1 MTKRHRRG
9 DGRSWRAAGQGSATR
24 GRLLLLVAIG
34 LVLLPATGAF
44 GRTAAP
50 SSTSQSAVPDELIV
64 GFRSSLSL
72 GVQDAIVRQAG
83 GATAQRFRQID
94 ASLVR
99 APGGATGAAAKALV
113 SDPRVRYVEPN
124 SLVSASATPN
134 DPSYGSL
141 WGMNNTGQ
149 TGGTP
154 DADIDAPEAW
164 DVATGSSSV
173 VVGVTDSGIDFSH
186 PDLAAQ
192 QWVNTGENC
201 GSPDPS
207 IPCADRTDGVDDDA
221 NGLVD
226 DWRGWDWV
234 SNDNNPFD
242 DNSHGTHVAGTI
254 GAVGNNGV
262 GVVGVN
268 WNVKIAA
275 LKFLNA
281 AGNGSTAGAISAT
294 LYSADEGI
302 QVSNNSWGGGPFS
315 QPLLDAI
322 EYGAGRGMLFVAAAG
337 NFNTNTDV
345 SPHYPSS
352 YGADVITAVAATE
365 HNDVKWISS
374 NYGLTTVDLA
384 APGVNILS
392 TVPAGG
398 YQFFNGTSMATPH
411 VAGAAALVKS
421 RYPGATAYGLKAL
434 LMRTVDPKPSLNG
447 VTVTGGRLNLNS
459 AVSCS
464 NAPKAVLLAPLNGFT
479 VNTGQSFA
487 IRVLGANCATPAGI
501 ANVSVTVNGTPVT
514 MTRGE
519 PGQRPLHGDVHAE
532 LRRAAHGHRHGDDRR
547 GHGRAHGH
555 RHGDRGRRR
564 RRRLRL
570 RGHQRPMGGRD
581 GRHAPPAEH
590 RRRLHALHPPLLVL
604 VLRAGAHAGVR
615 LHERLPDAR
624 LERRRP
630 GANNPVIPSA
640 GAPNGVIAP
649 FWDDLNLAV
658 GGAVYSSVTG
668 SAPNRAVH
676 FEWFNVPHFVNVGAA
691 TLEVSLYETTN
702 EIRFRYLDTD
712 FGNVAFNAGQS
723 ATAGVENQAGSDG
736 TQYSR
741 NTPVLTNGKAIS
753 CSQGEPPPPPALTI
767 TTTSLPGGTVGQ
779 PYSQPVTA
787 TGGAP
792 PYSWSVISGSLPP
805 GLTLSTSGTPSA
817 TLSGAPTTQGT
828 YNFTVQAT
836 DSAAGTDTQALSIT
850 IAAAPALTITTTSL
864 PGGTVGQ
871 PYSQSVTAT
880 GGTTPY
886 SWSVVSGSLPPGL
899 ALSPTGTPSAT
910 LSGTPTTEGTYNFT
924 VQVTDNVAATDTQA
938 LSITVAPF
946 SPSSAPAFGS
956 AGAAAAALAATVNVP
971 YPSGTAATDLLVLLV
986 LTKDTVDIN
995 TPSGFSDGGAR
1006 NQGSLRAEWFWKRAT
1021 GSESGTLTV
1030 TKASGVNLLFGRM
1043 YRFTGVTTSG
1053 TPYEAAAATGGTTS
1067 TLTPVDVTTLGTNRR
1082 VVALTALEDDL
1093 ALGSYAGGTATVP
1106 EDVAEALTSTGTDGA
1121 LGLNSLA
1128 RTSAEAFDVGS
1139 QTIAFNRNHALFTFA
1154 LIPA

>member
-1 MTKRHRRG
+1 M
-9 DGRSWRAAGQGSATR
+9 
-24 GRLLLLVAIG
+24 LVAIG

-44 GRTAAP
+44 GRTAAT
-50 SSTSQSAVPDELIV
+50 SSVNQSAVPDELIV
-64 GFRSSLSL
+64 GFRSSLAA

-83 GATAQRFRQID
+83 GTTAQRFRQID
-94 ASLVR
+94 AAVVK
-99 APGGATGAAAKALV
+99 APSGGLAGVTKALLA
-113 SDPRVRYVEPN
+113 DPRIQYVEPN
-124 SLVSASATPN
+124 SIVSVSATPN
-134 DPSYGSL
+134 DPSYGQL

-164 DVATGSSSV
+164 DVATGSSSI

-201 GSPDPS
+201 GSSDPS

-302 QVSNNSWGGGPFS
+302 QVSNNSWGGGGFS
-315 QPLLDAI
+315 QALLNAI

-365 HNDVKWISS
+365 HNDLRWSSS
-374 NYGLTTVDLA
+374 NYGLTTVDLG
-384 APGVNILS
+384 APGVSILS
-392 TVPAGG
+392 TVPGNG
-398 YQFFNGTSMATPH
+398 YALFSGTSMATPH
-411 VAGAAALVKS
+411 VAGAAALIKAKF
-421 RYPGATAYGLKAL
+421 PGATHYGMKAL
-434 LMRTVDPKPSLNG
+434 IMRTVDPKASLNG
-447 VTVTGGRLNLNS
+447 LTVTGGRLNLNS

-464 NAPKAVLLAPLNGFT
+464 NAPKAVLLAPLDGFT
-479 VNTGQSFA
+479 VNTGQSFG

-501 ANVSVTVNGTPVT
+501 GNVSVTVNGTPVT
-514 MTRGE
+514 MSTAS
-519 PGQRPLHGDVHAE
+519 PD
-532 LRRAAHGHRHGDDRR
+532 
-547 GHGRAHGH
+547 
-555 RHGDRGRRR
+555 
-564 RRRLRL
+564 
-570 RGHQRPMGGRD
+570 D
-581 GRHAPPAEH
+581 GRYTGTFTPSSGGPLTVTATVTVGGATDVRTVTGTATGGGGGDEYVCQDISDPWVDATGGTQLPLNFDDGFTPVNLPFSFSYFGQAHAQAFVSTNGF
-590 RRRLHALHPPLLVL
+590 LTLGSS
-604 VLRAGAHAGVR
+604 AGAA
-615 LHERLPDAR
+615 A
-624 LERRRP
+624 
-630 GANNPVIPSA
+630 AQNPVIPSTVV
-640 GAPNGVIAP
+640 PNGVIAP
-649 FWDDLNLAV
+649 FWDDLNPGV

-668 SAPNRAVH
+668 TAPNRAVH

-702 EIRFRYLDTD
+702 EIRFRYLDTE
-712 FGNVAFNAGQS
+712 FGNIAFNAGRS
-723 ATAGVENQAGSDG
+723 ATAGVENQTGSDG

-741 NTPVLTNGKAIS
+741 NAALLTNGKAIS
-753 CSQGEPPPPPALTI
+753 CTEGDPPPPPPLTI
-767 TTTSLPGGTVGQ
+767 TTTTLPGGTVGQ
-779 PYSQPVTA
+779 PYSQSVTA
-787 TGGAP
+787 TGGAA
-792 PYSWSVISGSLPP
+792 PYSWSVLSGSLPP
-805 GLTLSTSGTPSA
+805 GLALSPTGTPSA
-817 TLSGAPTTQGT
+817 TLSGTPTTQGT
-828 YNFTVQAT
+828 FNFTVQVT
-836 DSAAGTDTQALSIT
+836 DTASATDTQALSIT
-850 IAAAPALTITTTSL
+850 IAAAAALTITTTSL
-864 PGGTVGQ
+864 PGGSVGQ
-871 PYSQSVTAT
+871 AYSQSVTAT

-899 ALSPTGTPSAT
+899 SLSPTGTPSAT
-910 LSGTPTTEGTYNFT
+910 ISGTPTTAGTHNFT

-938 LSITVAPF
+938 LSITVTPS
-946 SPSSAPAFGS
+946 SPSTAPAFGS
-956 AGAAAAALAATVNVP
+956 AGAAAAALASTINVP
-971 YPSGTAATDLLVLLV
+971 YPAGVAANDILVVLV
-986 LTKDTVDIN
+986 LTKDTVDIS
-995 TPSGFSDGGAR
+995 TPSGFTEGGAR
-1006 NQGSLRAEWFWKRAT
+1006 DQTSLRAEWFWKRAT

-1030 TKASGVNLLFGRM
+1030 TKASGANLLFGRM

-1053 TPYEAAAATGGTTS
+1053 NPYEAAAVTGGTTS
-1067 TLTPVDVTTLGTNRR
+1067 TLTPADVTTLGADRR
-1082 VVALTALEDDL
+1082 VVALSAIEDDRPL
-1093 ALGSYAGGTATVP
+1093 ASYAGGTATVP
-1106 EDVAEALTSTGTDGA
+1106 EDVAEALTPTGTDGA

-1128 RTSAEAFDVGS
+1128 RTSAELFDVGS
-1139 QTIAFNRNHALFTFA
+1139 QSITFNRNHVLFTFA

>member
-1 MTKRHRRG
+1 M
-9 DGRSWRAAGQGSATR
+9 
-24 GRLLLLVAIG
+24 
-34 LVLLPATGAF
+34 LLPATGAL

-72 GVQDAIVRQAG
+72 GAQDAIVRQAG

-94 ASLVR
+94 AALVR

-186 PDLAAQ
+186 PDLTAQ

-234 SNDNNPFD
+234 NNDNNPFD

-479 VNTGQSFA
+479 VNVGQPLP

-514 MTRGE
+514 MTRASPDNGRYTGTFT
-519 PGQRPLHGDVHAE
+519 PSAAGPLTVNATVTIGGTTDVRTATGT
-532 LRRAAHGHRHGDDRR
+532 ATGGGGGGDDYVCADISDPWVDAT
-547 GHGRAHGH
+547 GGTLLPLSTDDGFTPVTLPFSFSYFGQAHTQAFVSTNGFLTL
-555 RHGDRGRRR
+555 GSS
-564 RRRLRL
+564 
-570 RGHQRPMGGRD
+570 
-581 GRHAPPAEH
+581 
-590 RRRLHALHPPLLVL
+590 
-604 VLRAGAHAGVR
+604 AGAQA
-615 LHERLPDAR
+615 P
-624 LERRRP
+624 
-630 GANNPVIPSA
+630 NNPVIPSA

-676 FEWFNVPHFVNVGAA
+676 YEWFNVPHFVNVGAA

-805 GLTLSTSGTPSA
+805 GLTLSTTGTPSA

-828 YNFTVQAT
+828 YNFTVQAA

-910 LSGTPTTEGTYNFT
+910 VSGTPTIEGTYNFT

-938 LSITVAPF
+938 LSITIAPF
-946 SPSSAPAFGS
+946 SPSTAPAFGS

-971 YPSGTAATDLLVLLV
+971 YPTGTAANDLLVLLV

-1030 TKASGVNLLFGRM
+1030 TKASGANLLFGRM

-1067 TLTPVDVTTLGTNRR
+1067 TLTPVDVTTLGANRR